1 MRDDAARIA
10 TGRSG
15 GTCRIGRGAE
25 LARAAVMRDFARQ
38 VFPDVPAD
46 LPEEGK
52 GLDGSSALDTGWA
65 AVHWAGE
72 RVSGRGACV
81 WSRAR
86 RTDGQGGDGAAGGRH
101 DKCQASV
108 NRSGALFGTAISTSL
123 GTRGDISEPQLARLV
138 VCIDGGTHCARR
150 THCVAEPKREQKQ
163 CLGGDDPL
171 VSSPRKRGP
180 TWVPLAGLLARC
192 GPMRRISIIRLG
204 S

>member
-1 MRDDAARIA
+1 MRDDAARTA
-10 TGRSG
+10 AGRSG

-25 LARAAVMRDFARQ
+25 LATRRGHARLCAAG
-38 VFPDVPAD
+38 VPRSAGGSAGR
-46 LPEEGK
+46 EGK

-86 RTDGQGGDGAAGGRH
+86 GADGRGGDGAAGGRH

-123 GTRGDISEPQLARLV
+123 RTRGEISEPQLARLV
-138 VCIDGGTHCARR
+138 VHRYPLLVVIPAKAGT
-150 THCVAEPKREQKQ
+150 VS
-163 CLGGDDPL
+163 LGSRFRGDDTGDSL
-171 VSSPRKRGP
+171 RASDDWLIWLWS
-180 TWVPLAGLLARC
+180 
-192 GPMRRISIIRLG
+192 
-204 S
+204 